1 MLDEFY
7 HTIVEANEP
16 SMLNEDDREML
27 DRINAYRMESRDD
40 DLSIIMPEELDLL
53 SIAKSSSPT
62 KRQ

>member
-1 MLDEFY
+1 
-7 HTIVEANEP
+7 
-16 SMLNEDDREML
+16 MLNEDDREML

>member
-7 HTIVEANEP
+7 QTIVEANEP

>member
-40 DLSIIMPEELDLL
+40 DL
-53 SIAKSSSPT
+53 
-62 KRQ
+62 